1 MSYKVKK
8 EWAKNLWIESQK
20 LNIKSPFG
28 QGAEAVAKA
37 VLHLGYVQID
47 TINVI
52 ERCHHHILFN
62 RIPAYQKSDLEKAQ
76 SHDKSVFEYWTHA
89 LSYVPAQDYKYFVSR
104 MKSTDTSPGSWYGS
118 VSQEDYKKVKKILST
133 GPVTIREI
141 KDDVLRKKTHDWD
154 SKKPSKKA
162 LQLGF
167 NNGDFVISRRDG
179 MLKVYDLSSRHFGWT
194 KPPRAVSDSEYTNY
208 TIDRALR
215 SQGLISL
222 DSICHLIPSLKTAT
236 ERELSRRVKTKE
248 LVPVHFEDSAVLYW
262 ARAES
267 LERKIKPGALTH
279 ILSPFDPLII
289 QRKRL
294 KYFFDYEHLFE
305 AYISKEKRK
314 HGYFTLPVLSG
325 NEIVALLD
333 LKTDR
338 KEEKLLIQ
346 SWLWRK
352 GHRSAENKLKIEN
365 ELGRFEKF
373 QLR

>member
-1 MSYKVKK
+1 
-8 EWAKNLWIESQK
+8 
-20 LNIKSPFG
+20 
-28 QGAEAVAKA
+28 
-37 VLHLGYVQID
+37 
-47 TINVI
+47 
-52 ERCHHHILFN
+52 
-62 RIPAYQKSDLEKAQ
+62 
-76 SHDKSVFEYWTHA
+76 
-89 LSYVPAQDYKYFVSR
+89 

-141 KDDVLRKKTHDWD
+141 KDDVLREKTHDWD

-179 MLKVYDLSSRHFGWT
+179 MLKVYDLSSRHFAWS
-194 KPPRAVSDSEYTNY
+194 KPPRAVSDLEYTNY
-208 TIDRALR
+208 TIDRALC
-215 SQGLISL
+215 SQGLVSL
-222 DSICHLIPSLKTAT
+222 ESICHLVPSRKKIT
-236 ERELSRRVKTKE
+236 ENELSQRVKRKE
-248 LVPVHFEDSAVLYW
+248 LVQVYIEGSEAISHWVQPQN
-262 ARAES
+262 
-267 LERKIKPGALTH
+267 LERKIKPSSLTH

-294 KYFFDYEHLFE
+294 KCFFDYEHLFE
-305 AYISKEKRK
+305 AYIPKEKRK

-338 KEEKLLIQ
+338 VEQKLLIQ
-346 SWLWRK
+346 SWIWRK
-352 GHRSAENKLKIEN
+352 GFRLADIKIRIEK
-365 ELGRFEKF
+365 ELARFEKF